1 MHSKARLLI
10 KITTLYLAIPFT
22 LLLTVVEPLVS
33 NAHPKSKQTGEGY
46 SNSLPLGQSNLSES
60 RVSNSIAPGV
70 VHTVIT
76 RGEKSE
82 RDSYTVDVTFKATI
96 PEAQA
101 VAQSLVAQ
109 GYQARVEPILQRAA
123 DDPDTGPLGYLVR
136 VGNFTTE
143 ADATDLQKQLTAAGY
158 SGLRVVNTGEDGRKT
173 TGPWVVNVLEVDP
186 TQFQGELAPA
196 LATGIIPGNEPLTQL
211 AQRTK
216 ALAAVNGGYFV
227 IGANDGTPGDLAGIS
242 IIGGKLVS
250 EAVNGRTS
258 LILPSGSGKN
268 ARVAALSSEVTA
280 TADSGATHSVDGLN
294 RKPGLIRGCGG
305 VGGDVPTENPKHD
318 FTCTDSSELIQFT
331 PAFGQTTEPGE
342 GAEVVLD
349 ASGQVIEFREQRGG
363 QIPSNGS
370 VLSGTGDAVQWL
382 QTEAQPGAKIDIKTR
397 VLADGEELPIEETLG
412 VINGG
417 PSLLR
422 NGKIKITAF
431 TEGFHWQENPE
442 FYYRFGVRR
451 NPRTLAGITATGKL
465 LLVTVDGR
473 QPGWSVGASFEE
485 SARIMKALG
494 ATDAVNLDGGGS
506 TTITINQQLTNRPS
520 DSTGERS
527 IADAIIIQSEIH
539 TSAP

>member
-1 MHSKARLLI
+1 MYSKARLRV

-33 NAHPKSKQTGEGY
+33 SAHPKSKQTGEGY

-96 PEAQA
+96 QEAQA
-101 VAQSLVAQ
+101 VAKSLVAQ
-109 GYQARVEPILQRAA
+109 GYQPRVEPILQRAA
-123 DDPDTGPLGYLVR
+123 DDPDIGPLGYLVR

-158 SGLRVVNTGEDGRKT
+158 AGLRVVNTGEDGGKT
-173 TGPWVVNVLEVDP
+173 TGPWVVNVLEIDP
-186 TQFQGELAPA
+186 AQFQGELAPA
-196 LATGIIPGNEPLTQL
+196 LATGIVPGNEPLTQL
-211 AQRTK
+211 ALRTK

-227 IGANDGTPGDLAGIS
+227 IGASDGTPGDLAGIS

-258 LILPSGSGKN
+258 LILPSSSGKN

-280 TADSGATHSVDGLN
+280 TADSGATRSVDGLN

-349 ASGQVIEFREQRGG
+349 ASGQVIEFRVSRGG

-370 VLSGTGDAVQWL
+370 VLSATGDAVQWL
-382 QTEAQPGAKIDIKTR
+382 QTQAEPGTKIDIKTR
-397 VLADGEELPIEETLG
+397 VLADGEELPIEKTQG

-422 NGKIKITAF
+422 NGKINITAF

-451 NPRTLAGITATGKL
+451 NPRTLAGITVTGKL

-485 SARIMKALG
+485 SARIMRSLG

-506 TTITINQQLTNRPS
+506 TTITINQQLINRPS
-520 DSTGERS
+520 DSTGERP
-527 IADAIIIQSEIH
+527 IADAIEIQGGIQDE
-539 TSAP
+539 

>member
-1 MHSKARLLI
+1 MYSKARLRV
-10 KITTLYLAIPFT
+10 KITTLYLAIPT
-22 LLLTVVEPLVS
+22 LLLTVVEPLVG

-82 RDSYTVDVTFKATI
+82 RDSYTVDVTFKATFQ
-96 PEAQA
+96 EAQA
-101 VAQSLVAQ
+101 VAKSLVAQ
-109 GYQARVEPILQRAA
+109 GYQPRVEPILQRAA
-123 DDPDTGPLGYLVR
+123 DDPDIGPLGYLVR

-158 SGLRVVNTGEDGRKT
+158 AGLRVVNTGEDGGKT
-173 TGPWVVNVLEVDP
+173 TGPWVVNVLEIDP
-186 TQFQGELAPA
+186 AQFQGELAPA
-196 LATGIIPGNEPLTQL
+196 LATGIVPGNEPLTQL
-211 AQRTK
+211 ALRTK

-227 IGANDGTPGDLAGIS
+227 IGASDGTPGDLAGIS

-268 ARVAALSSEVTA
+268 ARVAALSSEVTV
-280 TADSGATHSVDGLN
+280 TADSGATRSVDGLN

-349 ASGQVIEFREQRGG
+349 ASGQVIEFRVSRGG

-370 VLSGTGDAVQWL
+370 VLSATGDAVQWL
-382 QTEAQPGAKIDIKTR
+382 QTEAQPGTKIDIKAR
-397 VLADGEELPIEETLG
+397 VLADEEELPIEETLG

-417 PSLLR
+417 PGLLR

-431 TEGFHWQENPE
+431 TEGFHWQDNPE

-485 SARIMKALG
+485 SARIMRSLG

-506 TTITINQQLTNRPS
+506 TTITINQQLINRPS
-520 DSTGERS
+520 DSTGERP
-527 IADAIIIQSEIH
+527 IADAIEIQSGIQDE
-539 TSAP
+539 